1 MRDRDDFEAK
11 MALLIAQ
18 AELDRL
24 KLALAVH
31 DVRAIARPPIAAAAR
46 SAAQASATK
55 VLAFALPIFG
65 FARAGRI
72 VRVLSIGVSIYRM
85 LRAWRRAG

>member
-1 MRDRDDFEAK
+1 MADRTDLDAK

-46 SAAQASATK
+46 SAAQASATRI
-55 VLAFALPIFG
+55 LGLALPILG
-65 FARAGRI
+65 FRRAGRI
-72 VRVLSIGVSIYRM
+72 VRVLSLALSLVRLARS
-85 LRAWRRAG
+85 WRR

>member
-1 MRDRDDFEAK
+1 MRDHDDLEARK
-11 MALLIAQ
+11 ALLIAQ
-18 AELDRL
+18 AEFDRL

-46 SAAQASATK
+46 SAAQASATRILGF
-55 VLAFALPIFG
+55 VLPILG

-72 VRVLSIGVSIYRM
+72 VRVLSIALSVVRLARG
-85 LRAWRRAG
+85 WRR

>member
-1 MRDRDDFEAK
+1 MASRDDLEAK
-11 MALLIAQ
+11 KALLIAQ
-18 AELDRL
+18 AEFDRL
-24 KLALAVH
+24 RLALAVH

-46 SAAQASATK
+46 SAAQASAARI
-55 VLAFALPIFG
+55 LAFALPIFG

-72 VRVLSIGVSIYRM
+72 VRLLSIGMATFRV